1 MTSQTF
7 SQAVNSGLPD
17 QYVQNILDTLPD
29 FVLVVDLATM
39 TLEYANH
46 DMLSAL
52 GYAAEYAD
60 DGAKPITEQWLNLV
74 HPDDQAFIA
83 SSESFR
89 RLFARKKSATRNI
102 RFKGSDG
109 SWYHFST
116 RSRYVGATD
125 NEGDKAVIVAHDVS
139 STVAARDKLLRQ
151 ERGYRL
157 WAENISDIII
167 KMDLELNLEYVSPS
181 IETALGW
188 NPETLKA
195 DDLPEEYRRVLQGF
209 KATVENELAQVD
221 LASIPEEVLSVRKS
235 ELMLPCVTKGQ
246 IPFEVEFSLIREDGP
261 DITGILLVARDVR
274 ERKELDHELQ
284 MAAKVFESNA
294 DGILILDS
302 EGLICQVNPSMLMIT
317 GYLAEDLLG
326 RPPTEFLVEYE
337 NEEHIGDVYRK
348 AIDTGTWRGERLAT
362 RKSGD
367 TFYAMYSVTVLFD
380 DKKELDSTII
390 TLRDITDSKVHE
402 ERIQNLAYYDALTG
416 LPNRTLFLDRLGQE
430 LQRCER
436 HQHYAALL
444 FLDLDQFKAINDS
457 LGHALGDELLKQAS
471 ERLQEN
477 IRSEDTVGR
486 MSGDEFTIIL
496 AGQRIKEH
504 VVSAA
509 SNVAQ
514 KIMTRLAEPFVLEG
528 NEVFI
533 SVSIGVA
540 IYADDGE
547 DSSTLLRS
555 ADTAMYFAK
564 QAGKNN
570 FQYYTEEMNAHCV
583 EQLAFQNNLYKAVA
597 DDEFEVF
604 YQPQYSLS
612 NSRAPVV
619 ESLLRW
625 RRPDGKIVTP
635 QMFMQLAE
643 QTGLI
648 IRIGEWLIKR
658 SMQQFAE
665 WRELNVPVER
675 IAINLSARQFADSA
689 LVDMLSGLLKEY
701 EIPAE
706 CIELELKESVLMA
719 DIKMTRTLLDKL
731 KNLGVRI
738 VIDDFGTGCSSLH
751 YLKELP
757 IDMLKIDGSFVAN
770 VMACEEDKQI
780 VNVIVGLAKGFGLE
794 VVAEGVE
801 TQEQAD
807 YLESIGCT
815 GLQGYLYREP
825 QPAYAL
831 EQLLIEGA
839 NGADTPNLKLA

>member
-1 MTSQTF
+1 MPSQTF
-7 SQAVNSGLPD
+7 SQVVNTALAD
-17 QYVQNILDTLPD
+17 QYMQSILDTLPD
-29 FVLVVDLATM
+29 SVLVVDLESM

-46 DMLSAL
+46 DMLEAL
-52 GYAAEYAD
+52 GYPVTHDCRDAE
-60 DGAKPITEQWLNLV
+60 PITEQWLSIV
-74 HPDDQAFIA
+74 HPDDKPAIE
-83 SSESFR
+83 SSENFR
-89 RLFARKKSATRNI
+89 RLFVRKNSATRCI
-102 RFKGSDG
+102 RLKAADG
-109 SWYHFST
+109 KWCHFSA
-116 RSRYVGATD
+116 RSRYVAALD
-125 NEGDKAVIVAHDVS
+125 ERGDKVVIVAHDVS
-139 STVAARDKLLRQ
+139 ATVIARDKLTKQ

-157 WAENISDIII
+157 LAENISDIII
-167 KMDLELNLEYVSPS
+167 KMDLELRLEYVSPS
-181 IETALGW
+181 IKSVLGW
-188 NPETLKA
+188 DPDKLKVE
-195 DDLPEEYRRVLQGF
+195 DLPEGYREVLQVF
-209 KATVENELAQVD
+209 KETVENELAQVD
-221 LASIPEEVLSVRKS
+221 LEAVPADVLSVRKS
-235 ELMLPCVTKGQ
+235 ELFFPCFQ
-246 IPFEVEFSLIREDGP
+246 QAPIPFEVEFSLIREGGDA
-261 DITGILLVARDVR
+261 ITGILLVARDIR
-274 ERKELDHELQ
+274 ERKQMDHELQ
-284 MAAKVFESNA
+284 MAAKVFDSNA
-294 DGILILDS
+294 DGILILDAK
-302 EGLICQVNPSMLMIT
+302 GNICQVNPSMLMIT
-317 GYLAEDLLG
+317 GYEAEDLLG
-326 RPPTEFLVEYE
+326 WPPTEFLVAG
-337 NEEHIGDVYRK
+337 EEEESIDDVYRK
-348 AIDTGTWRGERLAT
+348 AIGTGTWRGERLAT
-362 RKSGD
+362 RKNGA

-380 DKKELDSTII
+380 KSNKLDSTIV

-416 LPNRTLFLDRLGQE
+416 LPNRTLFLDRLDQE

-436 HQHYAALL
+436 HQHFAALL

-471 ERLQEN
+471 DRLQEN

-504 VVSAA
+504 VVTAA

-528 NEVFI
+528 SEVFI

-540 IYADDGE
+540 IYADDGI

-570 FQYYTEEMNAHCV
+570 YQYYTEEMNAHCV
-583 EQLAFQNNLYKAVA
+583 EQLAFQNSLYKAVA
-597 DDEFEVF
+597 DEEFEVF
-604 YQPQYSLS
+604 YQPQYALAGNRS
-612 NSRAPVV
+612 PVV

-625 RRPDGKIVTP
+625 RRPDGKIVAP

-658 SMQQFAE
+658 SLRQFAE

-675 IAINLSARQFADSA
+675 IAINLSARQFADSS
-689 LVDMLSGLLKEY
+689 LVDMLSNLLREY
-701 EIPAE
+701 DVPAE

-719 DIKMTRTLLDKL
+719 DIKMTRTVLDSL

-738 VIDDFGTGCSSLH
+738 AIDDFGTGCSSLH

-770 VMACEEDKQI
+770 VMASEEDRQI
-780 VNVIVGLAKGFGLE
+780 VNVIVGLAKGFGLD

-801 TQEQAD
+801 TAEQAS
-807 YLESIGCT
+807 YLEGIGCT
-815 GLQGYLYREP
+815 GLQGYLYCEP

-831 EQLLIEGA
+831 EQLLISKAGDA
-839 NGADTPNLKLA
+839 SSQDLKLV